1 MDLNAISNSIMNISS
16 FEHVLIAGGI
26 FVLSTAILYIIY
38 KIIFTILKRASKFT
52 KNDLD
57 DQIIEGLQDPAR
69 VLVLICAL
77 FLSVSISFPNL
88 QVNGIT
94 VGQVAV
100 FLIIL
105 DLAFACD
112 RIITSILKWYEEVI
126 APKTTSKLDEDLLP
140 LAKKIARII
149 IYIIAGMIGAS
160 YIGIEISPL
169 LTGLGIAGLAVAL
182 ALQDSLGNF
191 FAGINIL
198 VDRPVR
204 PGDYV
209 SLDNGISGEVEDVG
223 WRTTKIRTWDGNVV
237 FIPNQ
242 KLAQSII
249 TNFYAPDEE
258 YIASFVIGVDYDSD
272 IDEVLKTL
280 EEALKR
286 VQNKNPLVVKDHPV
300 KARFE
305 GFGEHELKFKC
316 FIKVKNYRA
325 RFDVLSEVYREIFY
339 LFKEKDIHI
348 PFPVRT
354 VYLYDKTKENEKG
367 RRRKN
372 KKT

>member
-1 MDLNAISNSIMNISS
+1 MDLNALGDSLMNISS
-16 FEHVLIAGGI
+16 LEYSLIAWGI
-26 FVLSTAILYIIY
+26 FILAAAILYIIY
-38 KIIFTILKRASKFT
+38 KIIFTVLKKASKFT

-77 FLSVSISFPNL
+77 FISISISFPNL
-88 QVNGIT
+88 QINGIT
-94 VGQVAV
+94 IGQVVV
-100 FLIIL
+100 FLVIL

-112 RIITSILKWYEEVI
+112 RIVSSLLEWYGEEI
-126 APKTTSKLDEDLLP
+126 APKTASKLDEDLLP
-140 LAKKIARII
+140 LARKIAKIL
-149 IYIIAGMIGAS
+149 IYILAGMIAAS

-191 FAGINIL
+191 FAGINIT
-198 VDRPVR
+198 VDRPIK
-204 PGDYV
+204 PGDYI
-209 SLDNGISGEVEDVG
+209 SLDNGISGEVEDIG

-237 FIPNQ
+237 FVPNQ

-258 YIASFVIGVDYDSD
+258 YIANFVIGVDYDSD
-272 IDEVLKTL
+272 VDEVLKTL
-280 EEALKR
+280 EMALKR
-286 VQNKNPLVVKDHPV
+286 VQDRNPLVVKDHPI

-316 FIKVKNYRA
+316 FIKVKNYKA
-325 RFDVLSEVYREIFY
+325 RFDVLADVYREIFY
-339 LFKEKDIHI
+339 LFKEKGISI

-354 VYLYDKTKENEKG
+354 IYFYDKTKGKEKG
-367 RRRKN
+367 RGE
-372 KKT
+372 KKKS